1 MEKNLIINK
10 RGDSNDEFKAIL
22 SYDSTKYGLG
32 VKFAGFQIFLNN
44 DTTPF
49 VELIIDKKQK
59 WGETIDFTKYLKP
72 GTYRI
77 RLRSFVWNDGSNNK
91 TNCIFFLK
99 VGSFQDLRVYPFPSI
114 PTKGI
119 DNSEILNYIENKNN
133 NNFSPFEEFWDE
145 WTVDYGV

>member
-59 WGETIDFTKYLKP
+59 WGETIDFTKYLNP
-72 GTYRI
+72 GKYKI
-77 RLRSFVWNDGSNNK
+77 RLRSFVWTNGSNNK

-99 VGSFQDLRVYPFPSI
+99 VGKFSRFKIISVTINSNKRDRQLRNIKLYR
-114 PTKGI
+114 
-119 DNSEILNYIENKNN
+119 NKNN

>member
-10 RGDSNDEFKAIL
+10 RGEANDEFKAIL
-22 SYDSTKYGLG
+22 SYDSTNYGLG

-59 WGETIDFTKYLKP
+59 WGETIDFTKYLNP
-72 GTYRI
+72 GTYKI
-77 RLRSFVWNDGSNNK
+77 RLRSFIWTDGSNNK

-99 VGSFQDLRVYPFPSI
+99 VGSFQDIRVYPLPSI

-119 DNSEILNYIENKNN
+119 DDSEILNYIENNN
-133 NNFSPFEEFWDE
+133 NNYPPFEEFWDE
-145 WTVDYGV
+145 WTVDYGI